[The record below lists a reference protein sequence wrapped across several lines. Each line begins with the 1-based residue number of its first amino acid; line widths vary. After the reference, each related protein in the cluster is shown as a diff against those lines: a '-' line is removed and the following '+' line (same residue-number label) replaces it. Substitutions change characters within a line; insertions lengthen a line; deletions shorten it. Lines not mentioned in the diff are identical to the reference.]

1 MALTLDEAAKLSN
14 DMLLQGVV
22 ETIIKD
28 SPVLQRLPFIELAG
42 NGLTYNQ
49 EKTLPEIDF
58 YDVGDTWA
66 ESTPTF
72 EQVST
77 NLKIMGGD
85 ADMDNFLKATRSNL
99 QDLETA
105 VIELKAKA
113 LKDKFEET
121 FIYGDSVD
129 TKQFDGLRK
138 LIDTTTTTAGDQLI
152 AMGASGATLTLDKLD
167 ELIDAVKGG
176 KPDVLLMSRRTRRK
190 LNALV
195 RSANSGLMVTDR
207 DSFGNFIQLWDGI
220 PIGVN
225 DWILDTHTLDASV
238 ETGTTGGDCSTI
250 YAVQFGEGAL
260 CGLTSPGHLQVEPVG
275 PLETK
280 DASRTR
286 IKWYCSLALFS
297 SVKAAA
303 LIGVQD

>member
-1 MALTLDEAAKLSN
+1 
-14 DMLLQGVV
+14 MLLQGVV

-28 SPVLQRLPFIELAG
+28 SPILQRLPFIEIVG

-72 EQVST
+72 EQIT
-77 NLKIMGGD
+77 TTLKIMGGD
-85 ADMDNFLKATRSNL
+85 ADIDNFLKATRSNL
-99 QDLETA
+99 QDLEAA

-113 LKDKFEET
+113 VKDKFEEA
-121 FIYGDSVD
+121 FIYGDSA
-129 TKQFDGLRK
+129 TNAKQFDGLRR
-138 LIDTTTTTAGDQLI
+138 LIDTTTASDQMI
-152 AMGASGATLTLDKLD
+152 AMGASGDTLTLDKLD
-167 ELIDAVKGG
+167 ELIDAIKGG
-176 KPDVLLMSRRTRRK
+176 KPNMLLMSRRSRRK
-190 LNALV
+190 INALV
-195 RSANSGLMVTDR
+195 RAASSGMMVTER
-207 DSFGNFIQLWDGI
+207 DNFGNFIQLWDGI
-220 PIGVN
+220 PVGVN
-225 DWILDTHTLDASV
+225 DWILDSHTVASSL
-238 ETGTTGGDCSTI
+238 ETGTTGGTCSTI

-275 PLETK
+275 SLETK

-286 IKWYCSLALFS
+286 IKWYVSLALFS

-303 LIGVQD
+303 LIGVKD